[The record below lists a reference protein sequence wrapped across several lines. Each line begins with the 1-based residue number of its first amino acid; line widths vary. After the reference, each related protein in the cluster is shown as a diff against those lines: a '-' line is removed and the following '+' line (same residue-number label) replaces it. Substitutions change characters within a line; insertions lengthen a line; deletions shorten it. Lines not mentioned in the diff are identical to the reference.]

1 MFIFVVFLMIRRPP
15 RSTRTDT
22 LFPYTALFRSCR
34 ISGEARGTAGDR
46 RQSIQDEGLSLRQAC
61 RDRAQGRP
69 RSRHRLLLFR
79 QQGRIVPRMP
89 PPRRGGAH
97 QAVRPHIRRILA
109 DGERASSE
117 EHTSE
122 LQSLMLISY
131 AVFCLEKKKHI
142 QKIL

>member
-89 PPRRGGAH
+89 PQRRGGEH
-97 QAVRPHIRRILA
+97 QAVRPHLRRILA
-109 DGERASSE
+109 DGERADRKSVVEGKSV
-117 EHTSE
+117 
-122 LQSLMLISY
+122 
-131 AVFCLEKKKHI
+131 AVRVALGGRRIIKKK
-142 QKIL
+142 KKKK